1 MKRTRKQRLFSI
13 LLVISMIM
21 QQTFVLPAVAEDHV
35 ETETAAAVTQTA
47 EAPETKAAKT
57 EVQEQKAPETQA
69 PVTEAPKPEVQET
82 KETPAPATEAP
93 KPEVQ
98 ETQETPAPATEAPKP
113 EVQETQETPAPATEA
128 PVTEAPQTEAPVTEA
143 PQTEAPVTEAPQT
156 EAPVTEAPQTEAP
169 VTEAPETEA
178 PVTEAPE
185 TEAPVTEAPETEAPA
200 TEAPETE
207 TEIKETETETESETE
222 SETETE
228 APKTHFTYE
237 DGRVRI
243 TADASES
250 AKLPQDAVLKADYLA
265 PGSAAYNAAVAKVK
279 AAYGL
284 GDDVELECAPYDI
297 YFVSKGNRIEPENGT
312 VKVTIQFVKPV
323 LGEAEGDLIDKG
335 IAHIKDNGSVED
347 LNGSVNT
354 NAQGAV
360 SSVGFTTDSFSV
372 FAPFTVSQVT
382 AQAATSSNL
391 NQFVTNVVFD
401 NNLYDADGALVLH
414 PNSEYSFKMEF
425 AESIDKGLF
434 EKEGVLTYTFP
445 AQLTPA
451 GAGGTFDMNI
461 TAGETQYTLSGNTYT
476 IEGNTI
482 KVSFNKDG
490 GAAYEAL
497 KAASNAEFWLSLRA
511 KVDANASG
519 DKIKFGDSVE
529 KTVKFDNTADVSVE
543 KSGSYDKTSGKMN
556 YTVKVK
562 STGTSTNVKVTDV
575 ITGTLLTYDKNVTAT
590 SNQKGA
596 LTVDPNATA
605 KGNGF
610 EYTIP
615 SMSDGE
621 EVTFSYSASVDYSKL
636 SGDKFTADETKNTV
650 TAKGDNTDEVS
661 KDHNF
666 DHTTAYDTGITKSGT
681 KGEITN
687 GWQTSNWTITVNAD
701 AKTDVGGSLVTDKI
715 QENKKVPTKY
725 SGAGITVKKYKADG
739 TLVSSE
745 PIPWDQLKSHSDTT
759 WSYEL
764 PQKDG
769 TPYKYEISYTTT
781 SDISKTTENTSVTNH
796 AEFDG
801 KGTDGSVGVEGQ
813 NQFGVTKTHAA
824 PSKDGVNWTV
834 DVTIPNCGFNESFTI
849 TDALPFT
856 WTGGYH
862 ADSYK
867 EGSLQIAMNG
877 QTIAADNYDIKYTA
891 PVTEGHNKSSG
902 SIQVVFKPEK
912 LAGLFP
918 ATTGTERVLTMTY
931 TTIPDSTWP
940 DGENHTNTVTATG
953 DGTSKNASDSYILK
967 EHEIS
972 KSVENGNA
980 TIGGMPAYKFKIYL
994 RGVDTDTLE
1003 IHDIFDPDLFE
1014 IVTTDSNSYN
1024 NAQFGAG
1031 DESWIADNGANGS
1044 SNGGTLTV
1052 TPTETGATFSIKN
1065 VATKSGGAYYSWYS
1079 IRYYLKV
1086 KDAEALKKIQQEAA
1100 KNPDH
1105 TTKIGNTAEWEG
1117 KSTGE
1122 VSVDYKVNPLTK
1134 TETGSPSK
1142 LNHYTSTFTV
1152 VVNPD
1157 KLQLNGGNDLTVKD
1171 TFSDAMEL
1179 VTDSVQ
1185 ITLEPEGT
1193 SSWDFDK
1200 DKKGLTVTIPD
1211 ECKATITYQA
1221 QIIGTGTVTYK
1232 NNVTVTGN
1240 YTASTGDK
1248 TAQIT
1253 TDGEGSAEHFQY
1265 KVIKRDANDKQKR
1278 LQGAIFQ
1285 LFERKDGSETAVKNN
1300 KTGSDVT
1307 FTTDANGE
1315 FMMAGAYQA
1324 DGWELTKGHTYVLK
1338 EIQAPEGY
1346 KKADPLTFTVGS
1358 ITADGAHGN
1367 GYTFDIY
1374 DEEGKDIDIS
1384 VVKTWNDADNQDGK
1398 RPESVMV
1405 QLYANGQPQRDPV
1418 ELNAGNSWSYKW
1430 EKLPDKENGEL
1441 ITYTVRELQRNNEG
1455 GSMTPVADGAEIT
1468 YLVNDENVTY
1478 KVGYSNTDNDWTISN
1493 THTPE
1498 TTKSIVSKLWLDNGD
1513 QDGKRP
1519 DRVTMIL
1526 KKKVGGVTTT
1536 VGNYVLTAGED
1547 NGWTLT
1553 VDNLAKYENGEI
1565 IDYFW
1570 EESQEGLN
1578 GYVYEGVWK
1587 IEDTDGTCFLM
1598 RNRHIPE
1605 TIDIEG
1611 SKIWDDANNQDGKR
1625 PSEIKIH
1632 LFADGAELTDKVQ
1645 TVTASN
1651 NWSWK
1656 WENLPKYAEGKEI
1669 VYTIAEDAVENYM
1682 TIVDGYNVTNMHIP
1696 VTINISGG
1704 KDWNDANNQ
1713 DGKRPGSITIRLYAD
1728 GTELTDKVQTVTAAD
1743 NWEWTFTDLPKY
1755 TNGREINYTITEDA
1769 VAGYTTSVRGY
1780 NVTNTHT
1787 PETIDIS
1794 GSKTWNDAD
1803 NQDGKRPREI
1813 KIHLFADGTELT
1825 DKVQTVTASNAWSW
1839 KWENLPKYA
1848 NGKVINYTITEDAVA
1863 NYTTSV
1869 SGYNVT
1875 NTYTPE
1881 VVRVVIRK
1889 VWNDADNQDGK
1900 RPAEIKVDL
1909 KKKVGNRWN
1918 APNELVQTITLN
1930 EGNGW
1935 KVEINNLPKYTDGKT
1950 NIYNWSEHTDGLPK
1964 GYYFSAIVT
1973 EGEITTLTNSYKPE
1987 ETSVSVQKVWND
1999 DGNRDGIRPD
2009 SITVTLYAEAE
2020 GVAKHEVKQVTLNEA
2035 NNWTAT
2041 VSGLAKYVRVKQGD
2055 EEYSKLYTYTWEEE
2069 NVPAGY
2075 TLTTAVDD
2083 SADTVKT
2090 IFTNTHIPEKVE
2102 ASVTKVWND
2111 NNNQDGKRPAAIT
2124 VRLYGKAGEAAAE
2137 EILETTLNE
2146 ANNWKY
2152 TKTELPKFKNGVAYT
2167 YYWTE
2172 ETQLPGYTVEA
2183 AQQNGEKS
2191 FVTTLTNTH
2200 APEKTSATVEKR
2212 WRDNDNQDQKRPESI
2227 TVILKKSVNGLI
2239 GTVDTYTL
2247 TAGADG
2253 SWKKTVDNLPK
2264 YENGTEIQYFWEESQ
2279 EGLNGYQP
2287 LPSET
2292 ANNMTL
2298 LVNAYTPEETSV
2310 SVQKVW
2316 NDDGNRDRIRPESI
2330 TVTLYAEADG
2340 VAKHKVDEAVLNETN
2355 HWAATKSGLA
2365 KNVNGKPYTYTW
2377 EEENVPDGYTLTT
2390 GYDSEDTSKTILTN
2404 THTPET
2410 VNATVVK
2417 AWDDADNQDGKRP
2430 QDLTVTLMKN
2440 ETVVVQTVTLDA
2452 ANSWTA
2458 KVENLAKN
2466 ENGTPIRYSWVEGT
2480 MPEGYSLEST
2490 AVTDE
2495 KNSDDVV
2502 IGTITTLTNTYA
2514 PGKVSASVKK
2524 VWDDENNQDGIRPE
2538 TLRVNLLKNGQAT
2551 DQFVILSE
2559 ENRWSATLNN
2569 LDEYTDGTL
2578 NEYTWSEELPD
2589 GYTVTVSDPDEVGTT
2604 TLTNTHT
2611 PATIGASVEK
2621 TWDDNDDQDGKRPEK
2636 LLVTLM
2642 RRIREQAVPISLDDA
2657 DDADTNPAEEV
2668 KTVELT
2674 AAHNWKASVSNLPKY
2689 KDGQMYEYFWTEKE
2703 ENIPD
2708 GYELTNEVT
2717 YNIISPG
2724 EGVTGFITKLTN
2736 THTPQKIN
2744 AVVKKVWDDSD
2755 NQDGKRAPELTVE
2768 LMRNGTEVAGTVTLN
2783 EENNWTGTVENLDK
2797 YTGGVKNGYTW
2808 VEKNLP
2814 DGYSLTKTEDQT
2826 AEATEETA
2834 ETIITTLTNSYTPGK
2849 VEASVLKVWNDGE
2862 NQDGIRPGQIT
2873 VILVKNDELTT
2884 QSVTLSEANHWTAA
2898 ITGLDEYTDGTL
2910 NEYTWKE
2917 AEVPDGYTLT
2927 NTKKEGRLTT
2937 LTNTHTPE
2945 VVNATIR
2952 KTWNDSDNQD
2962 GVRPT
2967 EIKVDLKKNDQI
2979 IRTVTLDTANGWE
2992 TTVEDLPKYTNGRE
3006 NIYTWAEQ
3014 EDGLPEGYEL
3024 TGDVTE
3030 GEVTTLTNTRVPD
3043 TVSVGVRKIWDDAEN
3058 QDGIRPSE
3066 LRVDLLKNGEL
3077 TGQYVILNEENG
3089 WTATITNLPKN
3100 TAVAEPNVYTWSEE
3114 LPDGYTVT
3122 VSDPDGMGITT
3133 LTNTHTPATIDASVE
3148 KTWDDNDDQDGKRP
3162 EKLLVTLMRRIREQ
3176 AKPLSAD
3183 DADTNPAEEVMTVEL
3198 TAANGWKA
3206 SVSNQPKYKDGQM
3219 YEYFWTE
3226 KKDNIPDGYKLT
3238 NEVTYDIF
3246 SSEKGVTGF
3255 ITTLTNSHKP
3265 QKINATVKKVW
3276 DDNNNQDGKR
3286 APELTVDLMRNGT
3299 EVAGT
3304 VTLSEENGWT
3314 GTVENLDKYTG
3325 GVENVYTWAE
3335 KNLPEG
3341 YSLTETKKEVTEA
3354 TEDTLEAAIT
3364 TLTNKHTPGK
3374 VSAEILKI
3382 WDDAKNQDGKRPE
3395 TITAILVKNGEETD
3409 QKVTLSAENGWSA
3422 IITNL
3427 DEYTNGTLNK
3437 YTWKEAKVPEGYE
3450 LTLNKTDG
3458 TFTTLTNT
3466 HVPELVNV
3474 SVRKEWNDADNQDG
3488 IRPAELKVDL
3498 KKNGEVIATVT
3509 LNEEN
3514 GWSDGVNDL
3523 PKYTAGVEN
3532 IYTWAEQEDGLPE
3545 GYELTDTKT
3554 EELLTPPM
3562 EGEEVLPTETVSI
3575 ITTLT
3580 NTHTPETVVI
3590 EGTKTW
3596 YDGGN
3601 EGARPESITIRIYA
3615 DGEELTDLAKTVTA
3629 ADDWKWS
3636 FTDLPKYKE
3645 GEVGQEITYTIT
3657 EDPVDGYISEVDGY
3671 DVTNT
3676 RSAAVSKVDIGTGEE
3691 LTGAHF
3697 QVLDG
3702 AGNIVDEWDSESG
3715 TNHVI
3720 KGIKTDVE
3728 YTLHESKAPEGYE
3741 VTADVTFTVAK
3752 DGTVTATASVVNG
3765 VIIVE
3770 DKLKPSENTSTT
3782 IEKKITYNGLELFA
3796 ENLSFYV
3803 RLFYDEACTK
3813 PATELKEIKIVNAMS
3828 GKVTFDNL
3836 EAGRTYYVG
3845 ECDADG
3851 NVMYSGV
3858 LEDGTVYTPVFTG
3871 TNGQVVTV
3879 EEGEDKVVYL
3889 DNQLQSWPH
3898 NFYAKGTLTVTKKLL
3913 GADGEA
3919 KDSDEVFYAGIFDDP
3934 EYTTLSERVEYN
3946 LLELDMSGG
3955 SETSMSTNVQIESL
3969 DSVTTLYVTEVD
3981 EDGNPVK
3988 GAPGFAYEVSADK
4001 TEVNIDPKHTKAEV
4015 TITNKEKSYE
4025 GKLTVTKELKTEDG
4039 NPKDSDETFYAG
4051 IFDDADFTQ
4060 LSDKVEENILTLALN
4075 GASEVTAQTKVKV
4088 DSADS
4093 VTTLYVTEVDADGN
4107 PVKKMAGFKYGV
4119 SVDKEEVEIAA
4130 GRGASVIITNVE
4142 LPHNPYQHGELTVT
4156 KKLLGADGKP
4166 KNSNGVFYAGI
4177 FDDPEYTTLSD
4188 KAEYNILELDLN
4200 GNAEASAMTKVD
4212 IAEKDSTVTLY
4223 VTEVDEE
4230 GNPIAGAAGFKYEVS
4245 VDQTKV
4251 DLTVER
4257 SKAVVVITNK
4267 EVPETET
4274 ESETQP
4280 TTKPTKG
4287 VKTGDDT
4294 PIGGYA
4300 GLMAIA
4306 FAAFA
4311 LLVVSEQKRRKSG
4324 RE

>member
-1 MKRTRKQRLFSI
+1 MSAGFSKAPKTSGALLNAAHMRAAKSFHSRKGGNRMKRTRKQRLFSI

-98 ETQETPAPATEAPKP
+98 ETQETPAPA
-113 EVQETQETPAPATEA
+113 
-128 PVTEAPQTEAPVTEA
+128 
-143 PQTEAPVTEAPQT
+143 T

-529 KTVKFDNTADVSVE
+529 KTVKFDNTAAVSVE

-636 SGDKFTADETKNTV
+636 SGGKFTADETKNTV
-650 TAKGDNTDEVS
+650 TAKGDNTDEDR
-661 KDHNF
+661 KEHNF
-666 DHTTAYDTGITKSGT
+666 NNTTAYDAGITK
-681 KGEITN
+681 KGEAGQVAN
-687 GWQTSNWTITVNAD
+687 GKQTSNWTITINAD
-701 AKTDVGGSLVTDKI
+701 AKTDVGGSLVTDQIK
-715 QENKKVPTKY
+715 ENKKVPTTY
-725 SGAGITVKKYKADG
+725 SGTGITVKKYKADG

-745 PIPWDQLKSHSDTT
+745 AIPWNQLKSYSNTS

-764 PQKDG
+764 PPKDG
-769 TPYKYEISYTTT
+769 TPYKYEISYTTL
-781 SDISKTTENTSVTNH
+781 SDISKTTENTNVTNH
-796 AEFDG
+796 AEFG
-801 KGTDGSVGVEGQ
+801 GQGTDGSTGVIGQ
-813 NQFGVTKTHAA
+813 NNFDVTKSHTT

-834 DVTIPNCGFNESFTI
+834 NVTIPNCGFNESFTI

-877 QTIAADNYDIKYTA
+877 QTIGADNYDIKYTA
-891 PVTEGHNKSSG
+891 PVTEGHSKSSG

-931 TTIPDSTWP
+931 MTIPDSTWP
-940 DGENHTNTVTATG
+940 DGENHKNTVTATG

-972 KSVENGNA
+972 KSVDGTA
-980 TIGGMPAYKFKIYL
+980 TIDGMPAYKFKIYL

-1031 DESWIADNGANGS
+1031 DEYWDADNGANGS

-1052 TPTETGATFSIKN
+1052 TPTKTGATFSIKN

-1265 KVIKRDANDKQKR
+1265 KVIKRDAHDKQKR

-1285 LFERKDGSETAVKNN
+1285 LFELTDGSETAVKNN
-1300 KTGSDVT
+1300 KTGGDVT

-1398 RPESVMV
+1398 HPESVMV
-1405 QLYANGQPQRDPV
+1405 QLYANGHPQSDPV
-1418 ELNAGNSWSYKW
+1418 ELNAGNNWSYKW

-1441 ITYTVRELQRNNEG
+1441 IAYTVRELQRNED
-1455 GSMTPVADGAEIT
+1455 GSMTPVDDRAKIT
-1468 YLVNDENVTY
+1468 YLVNNENVTY
-1478 KVGYSNTDNDWTISN
+1478 EVGYSNTDNAWTISN

-1498 TTKSIVSKLWLDNGD
+1498 TIN
-1513 QDGKRP
+1513 
-1519 DRVTMIL
+1519 
-1526 KKKVGGVTTT
+1526 
-1536 VGNYVLTAGED
+1536 
-1547 NGWTLT
+1547 
-1553 VDNLAKYENGEI
+1553 
-1565 IDYFW
+1565 
-1570 EESQEGLN
+1570 
-1578 GYVYEGVWK
+1578 
-1587 IEDTDGTCFLM
+1587 
-1598 RNRHIPE
+1598 
-1605 TIDIEG
+1605 IEG
-1611 SKIWDDANNQDGKR
+1611 SKTWDDANNQDGKR
-1625 PSEIKIH
+1625 PS
-1632 LFADGAELTDKVQ
+1632 
-1645 TVTASN
+1645 
-1651 NWSWK
+1651 
-1656 WENLPKYAEGKEI
+1656 
-1669 VYTIAEDAVENYM
+1669 
-1682 TIVDGYNVTNMHIP
+1682 
-1696 VTINISGG
+1696 
-1704 KDWNDANNQ
+1704 
-1713 DGKRPGSITIRLYAD
+1713 SITIRLYAD
-1728 GTELTDKVQTVTAAD
+1728 GTALTDKVQTVTAAD
-1743 NWEWTFTDLPKY
+1743 NWKWTFT
-1755 TNGREINYTITEDA
+1755 
-1769 VAGYTTSVRGY
+1769 
-1780 NVTNTHT
+1780 
-1787 PETIDIS
+1787 
-1794 GSKTWNDAD
+1794 
-1803 NQDGKRPREI
+1803 
-1813 KIHLFADGTELT
+1813 
-1825 DKVQTVTASNAWSW
+1825 
-1839 KWENLPKYA
+1839 NLPKYA
-1848 NGKVINYTITEDAVA
+1848 NGREIVYTISEDAVT

-1889 VWNDADNQDGK
+1889 VWDDENNQDGK
-1900 RPAEIKVDL
+1900 RPTELKVDL
-1909 KKKVGNRWN
+1909 KKKVGNSWN

-1935 KVEINNLPKYTDGKT
+1935 QMEIENLPKYTNGKL
-1950 NIYNWSEHTDGLPK
+1950 NLYNWSEHTAGLEEK
-1964 GYYFSAIVT
+1964 GYYFKSIVT
-1973 EGEITTLTNSYKPE
+1973 EGEITTLTN
-1987 ETSVSVQKVWND
+1987 
-1999 DGNRDGIRPD
+1999 
-2009 SITVTLYAEAE
+2009 
-2020 GVAKHEVKQVTLNEA
+2020 
-2035 NNWTAT
+2035 
-2041 VSGLAKYVRVKQGD
+2041 
-2055 EEYSKLYTYTWEEE
+2055 
-2069 NVPAGY
+2069 
-2075 TLTTAVDD
+2075 
-2083 SADTVKT
+2083 
-2090 IFTNTHIPEKVE
+2090 THVPEKVE
-2102 ASVTKVWND
+2102 ASVRKVWDD
-2111 NNNQDGKRPAAIT
+2111 NNNQDGKRPTDII
-2124 VRLYGKAGEAAAE
+2124 VKLYGKAGEAAEE
-2137 EILETTLNE
+2137 EILKTTLNE
-2146 ANNWKY
+2146 ANNWTF
-2152 TKTELPKFKNGVAYT
+2152 TKTDLPKFKDGVAYT

-2172 ETQLPGYTVEA
+2172 ETQLPDYTVEA
-2183 AQQNGEKS
+2183 AQENSENS

-2200 APEKTSATVEKR
+2200 IPEKTPATVKKVWDDADDNDGKRPEKITVVLKKKNGQTETTVGSYELNEGNGWRVTETELDVYTNGVANEYIWEESGLPDGYSLESTDVNGTVTTLTNKYAPGKVSASVKKEWNDAGNQDGIRPTSLEVVLKKNGETYKTVTLNSENHWSYTVADLEDYTDGVKNIYTWEEVSVPEGYTSSSSIEESMTTLTNTHIPETVNATVYKVWDDNNNQDGIRPLELTVTLWRRAKQLETDTPSAGAAVEVKTVTLNQANNWSAEETGLAKYTAGVENEYFWTEESIAGYVLTSGSTMNSDNAYITTLTNKHITEKTSATVEKR

-2227 TVILKKSVNGLI
+2227 TVILKKSVNGLV

-2247 TAGADG
+2247 TAGEDG

-2330 TVTLYAEADG
+2330 TVILYAEADG

-2355 HWAATKSGLA
+2355 LWAATKSGLA

-2390 GYDSEDTSKTILTN
+2390 GYDSEDTDKTILTN

-2502 IGTITTLTNTYA
+2502 IGTITTLTNIYA

-2524 VWDDENNQDGIRPE
+2524 VWNDGENQDGKRPE

-2559 ENRWSATLNN
+2559 ENRWSATLDN

-2578 NEYTWSEELPD
+2578 NEYTWSEELPN

-2621 TWDDNDDQDGKRPEK
+2621 IWDDNDNQDGKRPEK

-2642 RRIREQAVPISLDDA
+2642 RRIREQAVPISLDDV

-2703 ENIPD
+2703 DNIPN
-2708 GYELTNEVT
+2708 GYKLTNEVT
-2717 YNIISPG
+2717 YNILSPG
-2724 EGVTGFITKLTN
+2724 EGVTGFITRLTN
-2736 THTPQKIN
+2736 SHKPQKIN
-2744 AVVKKVWDDSD
+2744 AIVKKVWDDND
-2755 NQDGKRAPELTVE
+2755 NQDGKRASELTVE

-2783 EENNWTGTVENLDK
+2783 EENNWTDTVENLDK
-2797 YTGGVKNGYTW
+2797 YTGGVKNVYTW
-2808 VEKNLP
+2808 AEKNLP
-2814 DGYSLTKTEDQT
+2814 EGYSLTDTKKEVT
-2826 AEATEETA
+2826 EATEDTLEA
-2834 ETIITTLTNSYTPGK
+2834 DITTLTNSYTPGK
-2849 VEASVLKVWNDGE
+2849 VEANVLKVWNDGE

-2873 VILVKNDELTT
+2873 VILVKNDEPTT

-2967 EIKVDLKKNDQI
+2967 EIKVDLKKNGQF

-2992 TTVEDLPKYTNGRE
+2992 TTVEDLPKYTAGVE

-3024 TGDVTE
+3024 TGDVTV

-3043 TVSVGVRKIWDDAEN
+3043 TVSVGVRKIWNDAEN

-3122 VSDPDGMGITT
+3122 VSDPDEMGITT
-3133 LTNTHTPATIDASVE
+3133 LTNTHTPATIEASVE
-3148 KTWDDNDDQDGKRP
+3148 KTWDDNEDQDGKRP
-3162 EKLLVTLMRRIREQ
+3162 EKLFVTLMRRIREQ
-3176 AKPLSAD
+3176 AVAMSLEDAD
-3183 DADTNPAEEVMTVEL
+3183 DADTNPAEEVKTVEL

-3206 SVSNQPKYKDGQM
+3206 SVPGLPKYKDGQE

-3226 KKDNIPDGYKLT
+3226 KEGNIPDGYKLT
-3238 NEVTYDIF
+3238 NEVTYDIL
-3246 SSEKGVTGF
+3246 SPGEGVTGF

-3265 QKINATVKKVW
+3265 QKINVVVKKVW

-3304 VTLSEENGWT
+3304 VTLNEENNWT

-3354 TEDTLEAAIT
+3354 TEDKLEAAIT

-3374 VSAEILKI
+3374 VSASILKI

-3409 QKVTLSAENGWSA
+3409 QKVTLSADNEWSA
-3422 IITNL
+3422 IIKDL

-3437 YTWKEAKVPEGYE
+3437 YTWKEAEVPEGYE

-3474 SVRKEWNDADNQDG
+3474 SVRKEWDDADNQDG

-3514 GWSDGVNDL
+3514 SWSDGVKDL

-3554 EELLTPPM
+3554 EELLAPPM

-3580 NTHTPETVVI
+3580 NTHTPETVNI
-3590 EGTKTW
+3590 EGAKTW
-3596 YDGGN
+3596 ADSGN
-3601 EGARPESITIRIYA
+3601 ESARPESITIRIYA

-3629 ADDWKWS
+3629 DDDWKWS

-3720 KGIKTDVE
+3720 KGIKTDVK
-3728 YTLHESKAPEGYE
+3728 YTLRESKAPEGYE

-4025 GKLTVTKELKTEDG
+4025 GKLTVTKKLRTEDD

-4130 GRGASVIITNVE
+4130 GRDASVIITNVE

-4188 KAEYNILELDLN
+4188 KVEYNILELDLN

-4251 DLTVER
+4251 DLTAER

>member
-82 KETPAPATEAP
+82 K
-93 KPEVQ
+93 
-98 ETQETPAPATEAPKP
+98 ETPAPATEAPKP

-529 KTVKFDNTADVSVE
+529 KTVKFDNTAAVSVE

-666 DHTTAYDTGITKSGT
+666 DHTMAYDTGITKSGT

-1134 TETGSPSK
+1134 TETGSPNK

-1157 KLQLNGGNDLTVKD
+1157 KLQLNGGNDLTVTD

-1193 SSWDFDK
+1193 SSWDFDT

-1265 KVIKRDANDKQKR
+1265 KVIKRDAHDKQKR

-1285 LFERKDGSETAVKNN
+1285 LFELTDGSETAVKNN
-1300 KTGSDVT
+1300 KTGGDVT

-1405 QLYANGQPQRDPV
+1405 QLYANGHPQSDPV
-1418 ELNAGNSWSYKW
+1418 ELNAGNNWSYKW

-1441 ITYTVRELQRNNEG
+1441 IAYTVRELQRNED
-1455 GSMTPVADGAEIT
+1455 GSMTPVDDRAKIT
-1468 YLVNDENVTY
+1468 YLVNNENVTY
-1478 KVGYSNTDNDWTISN
+1478 EVGYSNTDNAWTIS
-1493 THTPE
+1493 
-1498 TTKSIVSKLWLDNGD
+1498 
-1513 QDGKRP
+1513 
-1519 DRVTMIL
+1519 
-1526 KKKVGGVTTT
+1526 
-1536 VGNYVLTAGED
+1536 
-1547 NGWTLT
+1547 
-1553 VDNLAKYENGEI
+1553 
-1565 IDYFW
+1565 
-1570 EESQEGLN
+1570 
-1578 GYVYEGVWK
+1578 
-1587 IEDTDGTCFLM
+1587 
-1598 RNRHIPE
+1598 
-1605 TIDIEG
+1605 
-1611 SKIWDDANNQDGKR
+1611 
-1625 PSEIKIH
+1625 
-1632 LFADGAELTDKVQ
+1632 
-1645 TVTASN
+1645 
-1651 NWSWK
+1651 
-1656 WENLPKYAEGKEI
+1656 
-1669 VYTIAEDAVENYM
+1669 
-1682 TIVDGYNVTNMHIP
+1682 
-1696 VTINISGG
+1696 
-1704 KDWNDANNQ
+1704 
-1713 DGKRPGSITIRLYAD
+1713 
-1728 GTELTDKVQTVTAAD
+1728 
-1743 NWEWTFTDLPKY
+1743 
-1755 TNGREINYTITEDA
+1755 
-1769 VAGYTTSVRGY
+1769 
-1780 NVTNTHT
+1780 
-1787 PETIDIS
+1787 
-1794 GSKTWNDAD
+1794 
-1803 NQDGKRPREI
+1803 
-1813 KIHLFADGTELT
+1813 
-1825 DKVQTVTASNAWSW
+1825 
-1839 KWENLPKYA
+1839 
-1848 NGKVINYTITEDAVA
+1848 
-1863 NYTTSV
+1863 
-1869 SGYNVT
+1869 
-1875 NTYTPE
+1875 
-1881 VVRVVIRK
+1881 
-1889 VWNDADNQDGK
+1889 
-1900 RPAEIKVDL
+1900 
-1909 KKKVGNRWN
+1909 
-1918 APNELVQTITLN
+1918 
-1930 EGNGW
+1930 
-1935 KVEINNLPKYTDGKT
+1935 
-1950 NIYNWSEHTDGLPK
+1950 
-1964 GYYFSAIVT
+1964 
-1973 EGEITTLTNSYKPE
+1973 
-1987 ETSVSVQKVWND
+1987 
-1999 DGNRDGIRPD
+1999 
-2009 SITVTLYAEAE
+2009 
-2020 GVAKHEVKQVTLNEA
+2020 
-2035 NNWTAT
+2035 
-2041 VSGLAKYVRVKQGD
+2041 
-2055 EEYSKLYTYTWEEE
+2055 
-2069 NVPAGY
+2069 
-2075 TLTTAVDD
+2075 
-2083 SADTVKT
+2083 
-2090 IFTNTHIPEKVE
+2090 
-2102 ASVTKVWND
+2102 
-2111 NNNQDGKRPAAIT
+2111 
-2124 VRLYGKAGEAAAE
+2124 
-2137 EILETTLNE
+2137 
-2146 ANNWKY
+2146 
-2152 TKTELPKFKNGVAYT
+2152 
-2167 YYWTE
+2167 
-2172 ETQLPGYTVEA
+2172 
-2183 AQQNGEKS
+2183 
-2191 FVTTLTNTH
+2191 
-2200 APEKTSATVEKR
+2200 
-2212 WRDNDNQDQKRPESI
+2212 
-2227 TVILKKSVNGLI
+2227 
-2239 GTVDTYTL
+2239 
-2247 TAGADG
+2247 
-2253 SWKKTVDNLPK
+2253 
-2264 YENGTEIQYFWEESQ
+2264 
-2279 EGLNGYQP
+2279 
-2287 LPSET
+2287 
-2292 ANNMTL
+2292 
-2298 LVNAYTPEETSV
+2298 
-2310 SVQKVW
+2310 
-2316 NDDGNRDRIRPESI
+2316 
-2330 TVTLYAEADG
+2330 
-2340 VAKHKVDEAVLNETN
+2340 
-2355 HWAATKSGLA
+2355 
-2365 KNVNGKPYTYTW
+2365 
-2377 EEENVPDGYTLTT
+2377 
-2390 GYDSEDTSKTILTN
+2390 
-2404 THTPET
+2404 
-2410 VNATVVK
+2410 
-2417 AWDDADNQDGKRP
+2417 
-2430 QDLTVTLMKN
+2430 
-2440 ETVVVQTVTLDA
+2440 
-2452 ANSWTA
+2452 
-2458 KVENLAKN
+2458 
-2466 ENGTPIRYSWVEGT
+2466 
-2480 MPEGYSLEST
+2480 
-2490 AVTDE
+2490 
-2495 KNSDDVV
+2495 
-2502 IGTITTLTNTYA
+2502 
-2514 PGKVSASVKK
+2514 
-2524 VWDDENNQDGIRPE
+2524 
-2538 TLRVNLLKNGQAT
+2538 
-2551 DQFVILSE
+2551 
-2559 ENRWSATLNN
+2559 
-2569 LDEYTDGTL
+2569 
-2578 NEYTWSEELPD
+2578 
-2589 GYTVTVSDPDEVGTT
+2589 
-2604 TLTNTHT
+2604 NTHT

-2621 TWDDNDDQDGKRPEK
+2621 IWDDNDNQDGKRPEK

-2703 ENIPD
+2703 DNIPN
-2708 GYELTNEVT
+2708 GYKLTNEVT
-2717 YNIISPG
+2717 YNILSPG
-2724 EGVTGFITKLTN
+2724 EGVTGFITRLTN
-2736 THTPQKIN
+2736 SHKPQKIN
-2744 AVVKKVWDDSD
+2744 AIVKKVWDDNE
-2755 NQDGKRAPELTVE
+2755 NQDGKRASELTVE

-2783 EENNWTGTVENLDK
+2783 EENNWTDTVENLDK
-2797 YTGGVKNGYTW
+2797 YTGGVENGYTW

-2814 DGYSLTKTEDQT
+2814 EGYSLTDTKKEVT
-2826 AEATEETA
+2826 EATENTLEA
-2834 ETIITTLTNSYTPGK
+2834 AITTLTNSYTPGK

-2862 NQDGIRPGQIT
+2862 NQDGIRPSEIT
-2873 VILVKNDELTT
+2873 VTLVKNNEPTT
-2884 QSVTLSEANHWTAA
+2884 QSVTLSEVNHWTAA
-2898 ITGLDEYTDGTL
+2898 ITGLDEYTNGTL

-2967 EIKVDLKKNDQI
+2967 EIKVDLKKNDQVI
-2979 IRTVTLDTANGWE
+2979 QTVTLDTANGWE
-2992 TTVEDLPKYTNGRE
+2992 TTVEDLPKYTAGVE

-3024 TGDVTE
+3024 TGDVTV

-3043 TVSVGVRKIWDDAEN
+3043 TVSVGVRKIWNDAEN

-3089 WTATITNLPKN
+3089 WTAMITDLPKN

-3122 VSDPDGMGITT
+3122 VSDPDEMGITT
-3133 LTNTHTPATIDASVE
+3133 LTNTHTPAVIEASVE

-3162 EKLLVTLMRRIREQ
+3162 EKLFVTLMRRIREQ
-3176 AKPLSAD
+3176 AVPISLD
-3183 DADTNPAEEVMTVEL
+3183 DVGTNPAEEVKTVEL
-3198 TAANGWKA
+3198 TAANDWKA
-3206 SVSNQPKYKDGQM
+3206 SVSDLPKYSDGQM

-3226 KKDNIPDGYKLT
+3226 KEDNIPDGYELT
-3238 NEVTYDIF
+3238 NEVTYDIL
-3246 SSEKGVTGF
+3246 SPGKGVTGF
-3255 ITTLTNSHKP
+3255 ITTLTNTHTP
-3265 QKINATVKKVW
+3265 QKINAVVKKVW
-3276 DDNNNQDGKR
+3276 DDKDNQDGKR
-3286 APELTVDLMRNGT
+3286 PTELTVDLMRNGT

-3304 VTLSEENGWT
+3304 VTLNEENGWT
-3314 GTVENLDKYTG
+3314 DTVENLDKYTG

-3341 YSLTETKKEVTEA
+3341 YSLTDTKKEVTEA

-3374 VSAEILKI
+3374 VSASILKI

-3409 QKVTLSAENGWSA
+3409 QKVTLSADNEWSA
-3422 IITNL
+3422 IIKDL

-3437 YTWKEAKVPEGYE
+3437 YTWKEAEVPEGYE

-3474 SVRKEWNDADNQDG
+3474 SVRKEWDDADNQDG

-3514 GWSDGVNDL
+3514 SWSDGVKDL

-3554 EELLTPPM
+3554 EELLAPPM

-3580 NTHTPETVVI
+3580 NTHTPETVNI
-3590 EGTKTW
+3590 EGAKTW
-3596 YDGGN
+3596 ADSGN
-3601 EGARPESITIRIYA
+3601 ESARPESITIRIYA

-3629 ADDWKWS
+3629 DDDWKWS

-3720 KGIKTDVE
+3720 KGIETDVE

-3803 RLFYDEACTK
+3803 RLFYDKECTK

-3836 EAGRTYYVG
+3836 EAGRTYYAG

-3879 EEGEDKVVYL
+3879 EEGENKVVYL

-4025 GKLTVTKELKTEDG
+4025 GRLTVTKKLVTEDG
-4039 NPKDSDETFYAG
+4039 RAKDSDETFYAG

-4093 VTTLYVTEVDADGN
+4093 VTTLYVTEVDVDGN
-4107 PVKKMAGFKYGV
+4107 PVKEMAGFKYGV

-4130 GRGASVIITNVE
+4130 GREASVIITNVE

-4188 KAEYNILELDLN
+4188 KVEYNVLELDLN

-4212 IAEKDSTVTLY
+4212 IAKKDSTVTLY

-4251 DLTVER
+4251 DLTAER

-4267 EVPETET
+4267 EVPET

>member
-82 KETPAPATEAP
+82 K
-93 KPEVQ
+93 
-98 ETQETPAPATEAPKP
+98 ETPAPATEAPKP

-529 KTVKFDNTADVSVE
+529 KTVKFDNTAAVSVE

-666 DHTTAYDTGITKSGT
+666 DHTMAYDTGITKSGT

-1134 TETGSPSK
+1134 TETGSPNK

-1157 KLQLNGGNDLTVKD
+1157 KLQLNGGNDLTVTD

-1193 SSWDFDK
+1193 SSWDFDT

-1265 KVIKRDANDKQKR
+1265 KVIKRDAHDKQKR

-1285 LFERKDGSETAVKNN
+1285 LFELTDGSETAVKNN
-1300 KTGSDVT
+1300 KTGGDVT

-1405 QLYANGQPQRDPV
+1405 QLYANGHPQSDPV
-1418 ELNAGNSWSYKW
+1418 ELNAGNNWSYKW

-1441 ITYTVRELQRNNEG
+1441 IAYTVRELQRNED
-1455 GSMTPVADGAEIT
+1455 GSMTPVDDRAKIT
-1468 YLVNDENVTY
+1468 YLVNNENVTY
-1478 KVGYSNTDNDWTISN
+1478 EVGYSNTDNAWTIS
-1493 THTPE
+1493 
-1498 TTKSIVSKLWLDNGD
+1498 
-1513 QDGKRP
+1513 
-1519 DRVTMIL
+1519 
-1526 KKKVGGVTTT
+1526 
-1536 VGNYVLTAGED
+1536 
-1547 NGWTLT
+1547 
-1553 VDNLAKYENGEI
+1553 
-1565 IDYFW
+1565 
-1570 EESQEGLN
+1570 
-1578 GYVYEGVWK
+1578 
-1587 IEDTDGTCFLM
+1587 
-1598 RNRHIPE
+1598 
-1605 TIDIEG
+1605 
-1611 SKIWDDANNQDGKR
+1611 
-1625 PSEIKIH
+1625 
-1632 LFADGAELTDKVQ
+1632 
-1645 TVTASN
+1645 
-1651 NWSWK
+1651 
-1656 WENLPKYAEGKEI
+1656 
-1669 VYTIAEDAVENYM
+1669 
-1682 TIVDGYNVTNMHIP
+1682 
-1696 VTINISGG
+1696 
-1704 KDWNDANNQ
+1704 
-1713 DGKRPGSITIRLYAD
+1713 
-1728 GTELTDKVQTVTAAD
+1728 
-1743 NWEWTFTDLPKY
+1743 
-1755 TNGREINYTITEDA
+1755 
-1769 VAGYTTSVRGY
+1769 
-1780 NVTNTHT
+1780 
-1787 PETIDIS
+1787 
-1794 GSKTWNDAD
+1794 
-1803 NQDGKRPREI
+1803 
-1813 KIHLFADGTELT
+1813 
-1825 DKVQTVTASNAWSW
+1825 
-1839 KWENLPKYA
+1839 
-1848 NGKVINYTITEDAVA
+1848 
-1863 NYTTSV
+1863 
-1869 SGYNVT
+1869 
-1875 NTYTPE
+1875 
-1881 VVRVVIRK
+1881 
-1889 VWNDADNQDGK
+1889 
-1900 RPAEIKVDL
+1900 
-1909 KKKVGNRWN
+1909 
-1918 APNELVQTITLN
+1918 
-1930 EGNGW
+1930 
-1935 KVEINNLPKYTDGKT
+1935 
-1950 NIYNWSEHTDGLPK
+1950 
-1964 GYYFSAIVT
+1964 
-1973 EGEITTLTNSYKPE
+1973 
-1987 ETSVSVQKVWND
+1987 
-1999 DGNRDGIRPD
+1999 
-2009 SITVTLYAEAE
+2009 
-2020 GVAKHEVKQVTLNEA
+2020 
-2035 NNWTAT
+2035 
-2041 VSGLAKYVRVKQGD
+2041 
-2055 EEYSKLYTYTWEEE
+2055 
-2069 NVPAGY
+2069 
-2075 TLTTAVDD
+2075 
-2083 SADTVKT
+2083 
-2090 IFTNTHIPEKVE
+2090 
-2102 ASVTKVWND
+2102 
-2111 NNNQDGKRPAAIT
+2111 
-2124 VRLYGKAGEAAAE
+2124 
-2137 EILETTLNE
+2137 
-2146 ANNWKY
+2146 
-2152 TKTELPKFKNGVAYT
+2152 
-2167 YYWTE
+2167 
-2172 ETQLPGYTVEA
+2172 
-2183 AQQNGEKS
+2183 
-2191 FVTTLTNTH
+2191 
-2200 APEKTSATVEKR
+2200 
-2212 WRDNDNQDQKRPESI
+2212 
-2227 TVILKKSVNGLI
+2227 
-2239 GTVDTYTL
+2239 
-2247 TAGADG
+2247 
-2253 SWKKTVDNLPK
+2253 
-2264 YENGTEIQYFWEESQ
+2264 
-2279 EGLNGYQP
+2279 
-2287 LPSET
+2287 
-2292 ANNMTL
+2292 
-2298 LVNAYTPEETSV
+2298 
-2310 SVQKVW
+2310 
-2316 NDDGNRDRIRPESI
+2316 
-2330 TVTLYAEADG
+2330 
-2340 VAKHKVDEAVLNETN
+2340 
-2355 HWAATKSGLA
+2355 
-2365 KNVNGKPYTYTW
+2365 
-2377 EEENVPDGYTLTT
+2377 
-2390 GYDSEDTSKTILTN
+2390 
-2404 THTPET
+2404 
-2410 VNATVVK
+2410 
-2417 AWDDADNQDGKRP
+2417 
-2430 QDLTVTLMKN
+2430 
-2440 ETVVVQTVTLDA
+2440 
-2452 ANSWTA
+2452 
-2458 KVENLAKN
+2458 
-2466 ENGTPIRYSWVEGT
+2466 
-2480 MPEGYSLEST
+2480 
-2490 AVTDE
+2490 
-2495 KNSDDVV
+2495 
-2502 IGTITTLTNTYA
+2502 
-2514 PGKVSASVKK
+2514 
-2524 VWDDENNQDGIRPE
+2524 
-2538 TLRVNLLKNGQAT
+2538 
-2551 DQFVILSE
+2551 
-2559 ENRWSATLNN
+2559 
-2569 LDEYTDGTL
+2569 
-2578 NEYTWSEELPD
+2578 
-2589 GYTVTVSDPDEVGTT
+2589 
-2604 TLTNTHT
+2604 NTHT

-2621 TWDDNDDQDGKRPEK
+2621 IWDDNDNQDGKRPEK

-2703 ENIPD
+2703 DNIPN
-2708 GYELTNEVT
+2708 GYKLTNEVT
-2717 YNIISPG
+2717 YNILSPG
-2724 EGVTGFITKLTN
+2724 EGVTGFITRLTN
-2736 THTPQKIN
+2736 SHKPQKIN
-2744 AVVKKVWDDSD
+2744 AIVKKVWDDNE
-2755 NQDGKRAPELTVE
+2755 NQDGKRASELTVE

-2783 EENNWTGTVENLDK
+2783 EENNWTDTVENLDK
-2797 YTGGVKNGYTW
+2797 YTGGVENGYTW

-2814 DGYSLTKTEDQT
+2814 EGYSLTDTKKEVT
-2826 AEATEETA
+2826 EATENTLEA
-2834 ETIITTLTNSYTPGK
+2834 AITTLTNSYTPGK

-2862 NQDGIRPGQIT
+2862 NQDGIRPSEIT
-2873 VILVKNDELTT
+2873 VTLVKNNEPTT
-2884 QSVTLSEANHWTAA
+2884 QSVTLSEVNHWTAA
-2898 ITGLDEYTDGTL
+2898 ITGLDEYTNGTL

-2967 EIKVDLKKNDQI
+2967 EIKVDLKKNDQVI
-2979 IRTVTLDTANGWE
+2979 QTVTLDTANGWE
-2992 TTVEDLPKYTNGRE
+2992 TTVEDLPKYTAGVE

-3024 TGDVTE
+3024 TGDVTV

-3043 TVSVGVRKIWDDAEN
+3043 TVSVGVRKIWNDAEN

-3089 WTATITNLPKN
+3089 WTAMITNLPKN

-3122 VSDPDGMGITT
+3122 VSDPDEMGITT
-3133 LTNTHTPATIDASVE
+3133 LTNTHTPDTIEASVE

-3162 EKLLVTLMRRIREQ
+3162 EKLFVTLMRRIREQ
-3176 AKPLSAD
+3176 AVPISLD
-3183 DADTNPAEEVMTVEL
+3183 DVGTNPAEEVKTVEL
-3198 TAANGWKA
+3198 TAANDWKA
-3206 SVSNQPKYKDGQM
+3206 SVSDLPKYSDGQM

-3226 KKDNIPDGYKLT
+3226 KEDNIPDGYELT
-3238 NEVTYDIF
+3238 NEVTYDIL
-3246 SSEKGVTGF
+3246 SPGKGVTGF
-3255 ITTLTNSHKP
+3255 ITTLTNTHTP
-3265 QKINATVKKVW
+3265 QKINAVVKKVW
-3276 DDNNNQDGKR
+3276 DDKDNQDGKR
-3286 APELTVDLMRNGT
+3286 PTELTVDLMRNGT

-3304 VTLSEENGWT
+3304 VTLNEENGWT
-3314 GTVENLDKYTG
+3314 DTVENLDKYTG

-3341 YSLTETKKEVTEA
+3341 YSLTDTKKEVTEA

-3374 VSAEILKI
+3374 VSASILKI

-3409 QKVTLSAENGWSA
+3409 QKVTLSADNEWSA
-3422 IITNL
+3422 IIKDL

-3437 YTWKEAKVPEGYE
+3437 YTWKEAEVPEGYE

-3474 SVRKEWNDADNQDG
+3474 SVRKEWDDADNQDG

-3514 GWSDGVNDL
+3514 SWSDGVKDL

-3554 EELLTPPM
+3554 EELLAPPM

-3580 NTHTPETVVI
+3580 NTHTPETVNI
-3590 EGTKTW
+3590 EGAKTW
-3596 YDGGN
+3596 ADSGN
-3601 EGARPESITIRIYA
+3601 ESARPESITIRIYA

-3629 ADDWKWS
+3629 DDDWKWS

-3720 KGIKTDVE
+3720 KGIETDVE

-3803 RLFYDEACTK
+3803 RLFYDKECTK

-3836 EAGRTYYVG
+3836 EAGRTYYAG

-3879 EEGEDKVVYL
+3879 EEGENKVVYL

-4025 GKLTVTKELKTEDG
+4025 GRLTVTKKLVTEDG
-4039 NPKDSDETFYAG
+4039 RAKDSDETFYAG

-4093 VTTLYVTEVDADGN
+4093 VTTLYVTEVDVDGN
-4107 PVKKMAGFKYGV
+4107 PVKEMAGFKYGV

-4130 GRGASVIITNVE
+4130 GREASVIITNVE

-4188 KAEYNILELDLN
+4188 KVEYNVLELDLN

-4212 IAEKDSTVTLY
+4212 IAKKDSTVTLY

-4251 DLTVER
+4251 DLTAER

-4267 EVPETET
+4267 EVPET